1 MLRIS
6 DTLKHVSQSISD
18 LIRAA
23 YRCYSNALEKVRMER
38 GWRGVG
44 VGGKAVT
51 QLVNEMC
58 RLTVNRCI
66 CCAIY
71 KRTYVQISTNYIYD
85 RDGNGN
91 GNGAGNE
98 VGQRGAQRLKGRSQ
112 WVSQREA
119 TFLSRWPLVH
129 VIRKRNRVHEAA
141 RSLGLGS
148 RLLLWLRLQLWLQV
162 WGRFCKSNLCHS
174 FFFSSFFFFCISFH
188 FLQ

>member
-1 MLRIS
+1 M
-6 DTLKHVSQSISD
+6 
-18 LIRAA
+18 
-23 YRCYSNALEKVRMER
+23 
-38 GWRGVG
+38 
-44 VGGKAVT
+44 
-51 QLVNEMC
+51 NEMC

-91 GNGAGNE
+91 EAGAGAGAENEADNE
-98 VGQRGAQRLKGRSQ
+98 VEQRGAQRLKGRSQ

-148 RLLLWLRLQLWLQV
+148 RLCHWLWLWPGSGSGFSSGLSTGLGAILQIEFVSQ
-162 WGRFCKSNLCHS
+162 
-174 FFFSSFFFFCISFH
+174 FFFPSSFFCDSFH